1 MCEGECVMN
10 SARKDG
16 QSFRAARTLTEET
29 EAIRA
34 AIPSST
40 RYKNKWAVEVF
51 KEWQYY
57 RATKGQ
63 TSSEVDEIVQTVD
76 TFSFEGVNGES
87 MAYWLGKFVQEVVR
101 KDGQKYPPRSL
112 YGIIVAGLKDVT
124 DISSTSVNEEGVTKN
139 AISAQTPSFVNCNV
153 NSEVEKM

>member
-16 QSFRAARTLTEET
+16 RSFREARTLTEET

-40 RYKNKWAVEVF
+40 GYKNKWAVEVF

-76 TFSFEGVNGES
+76 TPFEGMNAWRAGSE
-87 MAYWLGKFVQEVVR
+87 
-101 KDGQKYPPRSL
+101 SL
-112 YGIIVAGLKDVT
+112 YKRL
-124 DISSTSVNEEGVTKN
+124 
-139 AISAQTPSFVNCNV
+139 F
-153 NSEVEKM
+153 EKMVRNIHHLVCIV

>member
-1 MCEGECVMN
+1 MN

-16 QSFRAARTLTEET
+16 RSFREARALTEET

-40 RYKNKWAVEVF
+40 RYKNKWAVEAF

-76 TFSFEGVNGES
+76 TSFEGMSGES

-101 KDGQKYPPRSL
+101 KE
-112 YGIIVAGLKDVT
+112 
-124 DISSTSVNEEGVTKN
+124 ISTT
-139 AISAQTPSFVNCNV
+139 
-153 NSEVEKM
+153 

>member
-1 MCEGECVMN
+1 MCEGECVLN

-16 QSFRAARTLTEET
+16 RSFREARTLTEET

-40 RYKNKWAVEVF
+40 GYKNKWAVEVF

-63 TSSEVDEIVQTVD
+63 TSSEVVETLFLLHAY
-76 TFSFEGVNGES
+76 FSLSHALFLI
-87 MAYWLGKFVQEVVR
+87 A
-101 KDGQKYPPRSL
+101 
-112 YGIIVAGLKDVT
+112 
-124 DISSTSVNEEGVTKN
+124 
-139 AISAQTPSFVNCNV
+139 
-153 NSEVEKM
+153 

>member
-1 MCEGECVMN
+1 MN

-16 QSFRAARTLTEET
+16 RSFGKARTFTEET
-29 EAIRA
+29 EAIRT

-57 RATKGQ
+57 RATKGE
-63 TSSEVDEIVQTVD
+63 TSSEVDHNVQTVD
-76 TFSFEGVNGES
+76 TPFQEMNGES

-101 KDGQKYPPRSL
+101 RDGQKYPLHSL
-112 YGIIVAGLKDVT
+112 YGIVASLYGIVAGLKRYLD
-124 DISSTSVNEEGVTKN
+124 EKN
-139 AISAQTPSFVNCNV
+139 GSLVLNPLDKSDRR
-153 NSEVEKM
+153 

>member
-1 MCEGECVMN
+1 MN

-16 QSFRAARTLTEET
+16 RSFGKARTFTEET
-29 EAIRA
+29 EAIPT

-57 RATKGQ
+57 RATKGE
-63 TSSEVDEIVQTVD
+63 TSSEVDDNVQTVD
-76 TFSFEGVNGES
+76 TLFQEMNGES

-101 KDGQKYPPRSL
+101 RDGQKYPPRSL
-112 YGIIVAGLKDVT
+112 YGIVAGLKRYLDEKSGSLALNPLDKSDRGFLRFQKLLESMELVWL
-124 DISSTSVNEEGVTKN
+124 IS
-139 AISAQTPSFVNCNV
+139 
-153 NSEVEKM
+153 

>member
-1 MCEGECVMN
+1 MCEGECVLN
-10 SARKDG
+10 SARRDG
-16 QSFRAARTLTEET
+16 RSFREARTLTEET

-51 KEWQYY
+51 KGWQYY

-76 TFSFEGVNGES
+76 TPLEAIVLCFFMSLFYFANGCCDS
-87 MAYWLGKFVQEVVR
+87 
-101 KDGQKYPPRSL
+101 
-112 YGIIVAGLKDVT
+112 
-124 DISSTSVNEEGVTKN
+124 
-139 AISAQTPSFVNCNV
+139 
-153 NSEVEKM
+153 